1 MSSFRPIAGNYR
13 GFTIIEVVIAIT
25 LVGILSVF
33 LGFFVGN
40 FVSGYFFTR
49 ANSEAAL
56 KAQVALDRMAIELK
70 DMRTVTNVADNN
82 SITFTN
88 SSGAARTIRYIN
100 PRINLTVDGTDWE
113 LLDGVIGFTLSALFD
128 NMDGVVGA
136 KEEVA
141 HIDIGYNLGGIPAPF
156 TARVF
161 PRNMVSQ
168 P

>member
-1 MSSFRPIAGNYR
+1 MSSFRHRAGNHK
-13 GFTIIEVVIAIT
+13 GFTIIEVVIAIA

-33 LGFFVGN
+33 LGFFVVN

-70 DMRTVTNVADNN
+70 DMQTLTNVVDNT
-82 SITFTN
+82 SFAFTN
-88 SSGAARTIRYIN
+88 STGAARTIRYIS
-100 PRINLTVDGTDWE
+100 PRINLNIGDTDWE
-113 LLDGVIGFTLSALFD
+113 LLDGVIGFTLRALYD

-141 HIDIGYNLGGIPAPF
+141 YIDIGFTLGGITAPF